1 MPPTSKVAL
10 LARLQRLL
18 QLTAQPLQA
27 TAVVATLPRRLH
39 LLRLLPAAH
48 PVPVIDES
56 LLCLKRKHHHAH

>member
-18 QLTAQPLQA
+18 LTVPLPRLTVA
-27 TAVVATLPRRLH
+27 VATLPRRLH

-48 PVPVIDES
+48 RVPVIDES